1 MKHVFFVA
9 FAVLGLATAIP
20 AFAEGQGQRT
30 ESANSLPSG
39 FYDHT
44 PEQVQAQIE
53 QNYFAA
59 QQAKPVAKDANT
71 GGLNHVDI
79 LSYMLG
85 RPVATPG

>member
-1 MKHVFFVA
+1 MKHVLFAMV
-9 FAVLGLATAIP
+9 AVLGLATAIP
-20 AFAEGQGQRT
+20 AFAEHRM

-39 FYDHT
+39 FYAHT
-44 PEQVQAQIE
+44 PKWLRAQIE

-85 RPVATPG
+85 RPAATAG